1 MAQVYDYC
9 WGTEGPRK
17 DYVFQNRGK
26 HGRGVQESMKVGAE
40 QAASI
45 LATVGGIR
53 EAVEAKVGRGAC
65 ASRGWPGTLA

>member
-1 MAQVYDYC
+1 M
-9 WGTEGPRK
+9 
-17 DYVFQNRGK
+17 
-26 HGRGVQESMKVGAE
+26 QESMKVGAE